1 MVKAKWLMVAIVACV
16 ALAAVMVGCAA
27 RQANPT
33 TLQVVRAQRFELVDA
48 QGRVRI
54 DLGMGVDGSTPCVRL
69 LDGQD
74 QPRIRLSL
82 RPDGIPALTLLGEKG
97 ETRAELSLGADGGP
111 ILGLG
116 DEKGQPRAVLRV
128 TADGSSILGL
138 FDDKGKGGAGLA
150 VLSDGRASLGL
161 SDDKGKVIWRA
172 P

>member
-82 RPDGIPALTLLGEKG
+82 RPDG
-97 ETRAELSLGADGGP
+97 GP